1 MLVPIVPAPTDEV
14 FPKIEEVWR
23 LVARFAIG
31 GDSLYDPEPYVLD
44 NPMKNSERSKGR
56 VNGDVI
62 KSQYLELIKGSL
74 SSANGIESFDVIPIC
89 RPFLLLL
96 LLVVDVWLTPTA
108 GIAVVVVVSGEPAIG
123 AVDGAPSTDVVV
135 RFLR

>member
-1 MLVPIVPAPTDEV
+1 M
-14 FPKIEEVWR
+14 
-23 LVARFAIG
+23 IG
-31 GDSLYDPEPYVLD
+31 H
-44 NPMKNSERSKGR
+44 
-56 VNGDVI
+56 

-96 LLVVDVWLTPTA
+96 LVDVDELALIPIPA
-108 GIAVVVVVSGEPAIG
+108 GIAVFVVVVSGEPAIG